1 MKKHSE
7 REMHSFPASGVIL
20 KDPVFRHRQELVR
33 KYLAEFDLERLM
45 YSFRKNAGMESDAEP
60 LEGWDYLLGNMAE
73 GNDVL
78 SDLHANTHLP
88 MITGAL
94 HRYAVTGEETYR
106 KAGVNFYR
114 MIRPRTFANGN
125 SSSRAEHFLR
135 GGVSEQAEHWGAN
148 RLDRTYLTGGESES
162 CCAHNTEK
170 ILEYLLRYDPEH
182 RLQYLEHLESLKY
195 NAVLNAFSG
204 KTGLS
209 QYHQPMG
216 ADSRKKFSS
225 PYGDFW
231 CCTGSGVEAAA
242 ELQKNIWFEEKG
254 RIFLNMFVSSELHL
268 EEPKATLCLQS
279 EFPKKPGA
287 CLQVETDQAVSLELA
302 FRQSGVK
309 NVQAHGA
316 VCETSCEDG
325 FLVVTGTF
333 GEGSFLEL
341 ELQAEIREVPL
352 TPEPASS
359 RGIYRK
365 IDEKQKKKRG
375 GRNEMLHGTARASG
389 EILEWYE
396 KDGSYYLK
404 SEAGILRIRPLTG
417 QSVRVSWTENG
428 SFSGTQGAELE
439 IPKRPEAAEKEWELC
454 EEEKK
459 IRIRSSRLCICVEK
473 STGRLVFEKADGTI
487 LLSEA
492 PKGARRMEAYQTGTL
507 LEGQEEAVETV
518 QTADGA
524 KKVLRHARRKMD
536 RTLYGTHNGFEFSEE
551 ECLYGLGQHQ
561 QGVLNLR
568 GTMQYLHQAN
578 QKIAVPMLLSSK
590 GYGILLTTQG
600 AAVFHD
606 DSFGSY
612 FRTEGDEM
620 LDYCFL
626 SGETMEEAA
635 AENRRLTGK
644 AVMLPKWAFGYL
656 QSKERYETAEEI
668 EQTVQKFRDSGFP
681 LDGIILDWQSW
692 EGDLWGQK
700 TFDARRFPDPAG
712 MVRRIGEKGVHFM
725 MSIWPN
731 MSRACENFREFEQR
745 GLLLP
750 GTEIYDAF
758 SEEGRALYAKQLEE
772 GLGCHGVNA
781 WWCDSSEPVT
791 PEWNHKEEPEPSRMY
806 QEYVE
811 EAGSCMPM
819 DRINAYGLYHAKA
832 IYESQRNKSGETRVM
847 NLTRSGYTGSQKYGT
862 VLWSGDISASWE
874 TLRRQITAGLS
885 LSASGLPYW
894 TVDIGAF
901 FVTEGNVWFWNG
913 EYPEGT
919 ADPAYRELYVRWFQ
933 FGAFLPVFR
942 SHGTEFAREPWE
954 FGALGEPYYDA
965 LKKMCE
971 ERYRLLP
978 YLYSAAWQVYKEDRT
993 MLRLLAFDFPEDR
1006 TACELKDE
1014 YLLGDSLL
1022 VCPVT
1027 EPMEENGK
1035 AERERKETEDPKAA
1049 DPCFRRRVYLPGT
1062 IGWYDYW
1069 TGKRYEG
1076 GQWIF
1081 SDAPLEKFP
1090 LFVKEGTLLPTMEP
1104 NVCTRRMEGMPVTVK
1119 IYPGKD
1125 GTAVLYEDAG
1135 DGYGYETG
1143 EFCETRLVWN
1153 EREQKVSC
1161 ETTGDLRWRKGDIGF
1176 EIVRERRI

>member
-1 MKKHSE
+1 
-7 REMHSFPASGVIL
+7 
-20 KDPVFRHRQELVR
+20 
-33 KYLAEFDLERLM
+33 
-45 YSFRKNAGMESDAEP
+45 
-60 LEGWDYLLGNMAE
+60 
-73 GNDVL
+73 
-78 SDLHANTHLP
+78 
-88 MITGAL
+88 
-94 HRYAVTGEETYR
+94 
-106 KAGVNFYR
+106 
-114 MIRPRTFANGN
+114 
-125 SSSRAEHFLR
+125 
-135 GGVSEQAEHWGAN
+135 
-148 RLDRTYLTGGESES
+148 
-162 CCAHNTEK
+162 
-170 ILEYLLRYDPEH
+170 
-182 RLQYLEHLESLKY
+182 
-195 NAVLNAFSG
+195 
-204 KTGLS
+204 
-209 QYHQPMG
+209 
-216 ADSRKKFSS
+216 
-225 PYGDFW
+225 
-231 CCTGSGVEAAA
+231 
-242 ELQKNIWFEEKG
+242 
-254 RIFLNMFVSSELHL
+254 
-268 EEPKATLCLQS
+268 
-279 EFPKKPGA
+279 
-287 CLQVETDQAVSLELA
+287 
-302 FRQSGVK
+302 
-309 NVQAHGA
+309 
-316 VCETSCEDG
+316 
-325 FLVVTGTF
+325 
-333 GEGSFLEL
+333 
-341 ELQAEIREVPL
+341 
-352 TPEPASS
+352 
-359 RGIYRK
+359 
-365 IDEKQKKKRG
+365 
-375 GRNEMLHGTARASG
+375 MLHGTARASG

-536 RTLYGTHNGFEFSEE
+536 RTLYRTHIGFEFSEE

-712 MVRRIGEKGVHFM
+712 MV
-725 MSIWPN
+725 
-731 MSRACENFREFEQR
+731 
-745 GLLLP
+745 
-750 GTEIYDAF
+750 
-758 SEEGRALYAKQLEE
+758 
-772 GLGCHGVNA
+772 
-781 WWCDSSEPVT
+781 
-791 PEWNHKEEPEPSRMY
+791 
-806 QEYVE
+806 
-811 EAGSCMPM
+811 
-819 DRINAYGLYHAKA
+819 
-832 IYESQRNKSGETRVM
+832 
-847 NLTRSGYTGSQKYGT
+847 
-862 VLWSGDISASWE
+862 LWSGDISASWE

-993 MLRLLAFDFPEDR
+993 KLRLLAFDFPEDR

>member
-1 MKKHSE
+1 
-7 REMHSFPASGVIL
+7 
-20 KDPVFRHRQELVR
+20 
-33 KYLAEFDLERLM
+33 
-45 YSFRKNAGMESDAEP
+45 
-60 LEGWDYLLGNMAE
+60 
-73 GNDVL
+73 
-78 SDLHANTHLP
+78 
-88 MITGAL
+88 
-94 HRYAVTGEETYR
+94 
-106 KAGVNFYR
+106 
-114 MIRPRTFANGN
+114 
-125 SSSRAEHFLR
+125 
-135 GGVSEQAEHWGAN
+135 
-148 RLDRTYLTGGESES
+148 
-162 CCAHNTEK
+162 
-170 ILEYLLRYDPEH
+170 
-182 RLQYLEHLESLKY
+182 
-195 NAVLNAFSG
+195 
-204 KTGLS
+204 
-209 QYHQPMG
+209 
-216 ADSRKKFSS
+216 
-225 PYGDFW
+225 
-231 CCTGSGVEAAA
+231 
-242 ELQKNIWFEEKG
+242 
-254 RIFLNMFVSSELHL
+254 
-268 EEPKATLCLQS
+268 
-279 EFPKKPGA
+279 
-287 CLQVETDQAVSLELA
+287 
-302 FRQSGVK
+302 
-309 NVQAHGA
+309 
-316 VCETSCEDG
+316 
-325 FLVVTGTF
+325 
-333 GEGSFLEL
+333 
-341 ELQAEIREVPL
+341 
-352 TPEPASS
+352 
-359 RGIYRK
+359 
-365 IDEKQKKKRG
+365 
-375 GRNEMLHGTARASG
+375 MLHGTARASG

-459 IRIRSSRLCICVEK
+459 IRIRSSRLRICVEK

-536 RTLYGTHNGFEFSEE
+536 RTLYRTHIGFEFSEE

-712 MVRRIGEKGVHFM
+712 MV
-725 MSIWPN
+725 
-731 MSRACENFREFEQR
+731 
-745 GLLLP
+745 
-750 GTEIYDAF
+750 
-758 SEEGRALYAKQLEE
+758 
-772 GLGCHGVNA
+772 
-781 WWCDSSEPVT
+781 
-791 PEWNHKEEPEPSRMY
+791 
-806 QEYVE
+806 
-811 EAGSCMPM
+811 
-819 DRINAYGLYHAKA
+819 
-832 IYESQRNKSGETRVM
+832 
-847 NLTRSGYTGSQKYGT
+847 
-862 VLWSGDISASWE
+862 LWSGDISASWE

-993 MLRLLAFDFPEDR
+993 KLRLLAFDFPEDR

-1049 DPCFRRRVYLPGT
+1049 DPCFWRRVYLPGT

>member
-1 MKKHSE
+1 
-7 REMHSFPASGVIL
+7 
-20 KDPVFRHRQELVR
+20 
-33 KYLAEFDLERLM
+33 
-45 YSFRKNAGMESDAEP
+45 
-60 LEGWDYLLGNMAE
+60 
-73 GNDVL
+73 
-78 SDLHANTHLP
+78 
-88 MITGAL
+88 
-94 HRYAVTGEETYR
+94 
-106 KAGVNFYR
+106 
-114 MIRPRTFANGN
+114 
-125 SSSRAEHFLR
+125 
-135 GGVSEQAEHWGAN
+135 
-148 RLDRTYLTGGESES
+148 
-162 CCAHNTEK
+162 
-170 ILEYLLRYDPEH
+170 
-182 RLQYLEHLESLKY
+182 
-195 NAVLNAFSG
+195 
-204 KTGLS
+204 
-209 QYHQPMG
+209 
-216 ADSRKKFSS
+216 
-225 PYGDFW
+225 
-231 CCTGSGVEAAA
+231 
-242 ELQKNIWFEEKG
+242 
-254 RIFLNMFVSSELHL
+254 
-268 EEPKATLCLQS
+268 
-279 EFPKKPGA
+279 
-287 CLQVETDQAVSLELA
+287 
-302 FRQSGVK
+302 
-309 NVQAHGA
+309 
-316 VCETSCEDG
+316 
-325 FLVVTGTF
+325 
-333 GEGSFLEL
+333 
-341 ELQAEIREVPL
+341 
-352 TPEPASS
+352 
-359 RGIYRK
+359 
-365 IDEKQKKKRG
+365 
-375 GRNEMLHGTARASG
+375 MLHGTARASG

-536 RTLYGTHNGFEFSEE
+536 RTLYRTHIGFEFSEE

-712 MVRRIGEKGVHFM
+712 M
-725 MSIWPN
+725 
-731 MSRACENFREFEQR
+731 
-745 GLLLP
+745 
-750 GTEIYDAF
+750 
-758 SEEGRALYAKQLEE
+758 
-772 GLGCHGVNA
+772 
-781 WWCDSSEPVT
+781 
-791 PEWNHKEEPEPSRMY
+791 
-806 QEYVE
+806 
-811 EAGSCMPM
+811 
-819 DRINAYGLYHAKA
+819 
-832 IYESQRNKSGETRVM
+832 
-847 NLTRSGYTGSQKYGT
+847 

-1049 DPCFRRRVYLPGT
+1049 DPCFWRRVYLPGT

>member
-1 MKKHSE
+1 
-7 REMHSFPASGVIL
+7 
-20 KDPVFRHRQELVR
+20 
-33 KYLAEFDLERLM
+33 
-45 YSFRKNAGMESDAEP
+45 
-60 LEGWDYLLGNMAE
+60 
-73 GNDVL
+73 
-78 SDLHANTHLP
+78 
-88 MITGAL
+88 
-94 HRYAVTGEETYR
+94 
-106 KAGVNFYR
+106 
-114 MIRPRTFANGN
+114 
-125 SSSRAEHFLR
+125 
-135 GGVSEQAEHWGAN
+135 
-148 RLDRTYLTGGESES
+148 
-162 CCAHNTEK
+162 
-170 ILEYLLRYDPEH
+170 
-182 RLQYLEHLESLKY
+182 
-195 NAVLNAFSG
+195 
-204 KTGLS
+204 
-209 QYHQPMG
+209 
-216 ADSRKKFSS
+216 
-225 PYGDFW
+225 
-231 CCTGSGVEAAA
+231 
-242 ELQKNIWFEEKG
+242 
-254 RIFLNMFVSSELHL
+254 
-268 EEPKATLCLQS
+268 
-279 EFPKKPGA
+279 
-287 CLQVETDQAVSLELA
+287 
-302 FRQSGVK
+302 
-309 NVQAHGA
+309 
-316 VCETSCEDG
+316 
-325 FLVVTGTF
+325 
-333 GEGSFLEL
+333 
-341 ELQAEIREVPL
+341 
-352 TPEPASS
+352 
-359 RGIYRK
+359 
-365 IDEKQKKKRG
+365 
-375 GRNEMLHGTARASG
+375 MLHGTARASG

-536 RTLYGTHNGFEFSEE
+536 RTLYRTHIGFEFSEE

-712 MVRRIGEKGVHFM
+712 MV
-725 MSIWPN
+725 
-731 MSRACENFREFEQR
+731 
-745 GLLLP
+745 
-750 GTEIYDAF
+750 
-758 SEEGRALYAKQLEE
+758 
-772 GLGCHGVNA
+772 
-781 WWCDSSEPVT
+781 
-791 PEWNHKEEPEPSRMY
+791 
-806 QEYVE
+806 
-811 EAGSCMPM
+811 
-819 DRINAYGLYHAKA
+819 
-832 IYESQRNKSGETRVM
+832 
-847 NLTRSGYTGSQKYGT
+847 
-862 VLWSGDISASWE
+862 LWSGDISASWE

-993 MLRLLAFDFPEDR
+993 KLRLLAFDFPEDR

-1049 DPCFRRRVYLPGT
+1049 DPCFWRRVYLPGT

>member
-1 MKKHSE
+1 MLYTLW
-7 REMHSFPASGVIL
+7 EMTEKEEIL
-20 KDPVFRHRQELVR
+20 ELA
-33 KYLAEFDLERLM
+33 KLFDR
-45 YSFRKNAGMESDAEP
+45 
-60 LEGWDYLLGNMAE
+60 DYLLGNMAE

-536 RTLYGTHNGFEFSEE
+536 RTLYRTHIGFEFSEE

-712 MVRRIGEKGVHFM
+712 MV
-725 MSIWPN
+725 
-731 MSRACENFREFEQR
+731 
-745 GLLLP
+745 
-750 GTEIYDAF
+750 
-758 SEEGRALYAKQLEE
+758 
-772 GLGCHGVNA
+772 
-781 WWCDSSEPVT
+781 
-791 PEWNHKEEPEPSRMY
+791 
-806 QEYVE
+806 
-811 EAGSCMPM
+811 
-819 DRINAYGLYHAKA
+819 
-832 IYESQRNKSGETRVM
+832 
-847 NLTRSGYTGSQKYGT
+847 
-862 VLWSGDISASWE
+862 LWSGDISASWE

-993 MLRLLAFDFPEDR
+993 KLRLLAFDFPEDR

-1049 DPCFRRRVYLPGT
+1049 DPCFWRRVYLPGT

>member
-1 MKKHSE
+1 
-7 REMHSFPASGVIL
+7 
-20 KDPVFRHRQELVR
+20 
-33 KYLAEFDLERLM
+33 
-45 YSFRKNAGMESDAEP
+45 
-60 LEGWDYLLGNMAE
+60 
-73 GNDVL
+73 
-78 SDLHANTHLP
+78 
-88 MITGAL
+88 
-94 HRYAVTGEETYR
+94 
-106 KAGVNFYR
+106 
-114 MIRPRTFANGN
+114 
-125 SSSRAEHFLR
+125 
-135 GGVSEQAEHWGAN
+135 
-148 RLDRTYLTGGESES
+148 
-162 CCAHNTEK
+162 
-170 ILEYLLRYDPEH
+170 
-182 RLQYLEHLESLKY
+182 
-195 NAVLNAFSG
+195 
-204 KTGLS
+204 
-209 QYHQPMG
+209 
-216 ADSRKKFSS
+216 
-225 PYGDFW
+225 
-231 CCTGSGVEAAA
+231 
-242 ELQKNIWFEEKG
+242 
-254 RIFLNMFVSSELHL
+254 
-268 EEPKATLCLQS
+268 
-279 EFPKKPGA
+279 
-287 CLQVETDQAVSLELA
+287 
-302 FRQSGVK
+302 
-309 NVQAHGA
+309 
-316 VCETSCEDG
+316 
-325 FLVVTGTF
+325 
-333 GEGSFLEL
+333 
-341 ELQAEIREVPL
+341 
-352 TPEPASS
+352 
-359 RGIYRK
+359 
-365 IDEKQKKKRG
+365 
-375 GRNEMLHGTARASG
+375 MLHGTARASG

-536 RTLYGTHNGFEFSEE
+536 RTLYRTHIGFEFSEE

-712 MVRRIGEKGVHFM
+712 M
-725 MSIWPN
+725 
-731 MSRACENFREFEQR
+731 
-745 GLLLP
+745 
-750 GTEIYDAF
+750 
-758 SEEGRALYAKQLEE
+758 
-772 GLGCHGVNA
+772 
-781 WWCDSSEPVT
+781 
-791 PEWNHKEEPEPSRMY
+791 
-806 QEYVE
+806 
-811 EAGSCMPM
+811 
-819 DRINAYGLYHAKA
+819 
-832 IYESQRNKSGETRVM
+832 
-847 NLTRSGYTGSQKYGT
+847 

>member
-1 MKKHSE
+1 
-7 REMHSFPASGVIL
+7 
-20 KDPVFRHRQELVR
+20 
-33 KYLAEFDLERLM
+33 
-45 YSFRKNAGMESDAEP
+45 
-60 LEGWDYLLGNMAE
+60 
-73 GNDVL
+73 
-78 SDLHANTHLP
+78 
-88 MITGAL
+88 
-94 HRYAVTGEETYR
+94 
-106 KAGVNFYR
+106 
-114 MIRPRTFANGN
+114 
-125 SSSRAEHFLR
+125 
-135 GGVSEQAEHWGAN
+135 
-148 RLDRTYLTGGESES
+148 
-162 CCAHNTEK
+162 
-170 ILEYLLRYDPEH
+170 
-182 RLQYLEHLESLKY
+182 
-195 NAVLNAFSG
+195 
-204 KTGLS
+204 
-209 QYHQPMG
+209 
-216 ADSRKKFSS
+216 
-225 PYGDFW
+225 
-231 CCTGSGVEAAA
+231 
-242 ELQKNIWFEEKG
+242 
-254 RIFLNMFVSSELHL
+254 
-268 EEPKATLCLQS
+268 
-279 EFPKKPGA
+279 
-287 CLQVETDQAVSLELA
+287 
-302 FRQSGVK
+302 
-309 NVQAHGA
+309 
-316 VCETSCEDG
+316 
-325 FLVVTGTF
+325 
-333 GEGSFLEL
+333 
-341 ELQAEIREVPL
+341 
-352 TPEPASS
+352 
-359 RGIYRK
+359 
-365 IDEKQKKKRG
+365 
-375 GRNEMLHGTARASG
+375 MLHGTARASG

-536 RTLYGTHNGFEFSEE
+536 RTLYRTHIGFEFSEE

-712 MVRRIGEKGVHFM
+712 MV
-725 MSIWPN
+725 
-731 MSRACENFREFEQR
+731 
-745 GLLLP
+745 
-750 GTEIYDAF
+750 
-758 SEEGRALYAKQLEE
+758 
-772 GLGCHGVNA
+772 
-781 WWCDSSEPVT
+781 
-791 PEWNHKEEPEPSRMY
+791 
-806 QEYVE
+806 
-811 EAGSCMPM
+811 
-819 DRINAYGLYHAKA
+819 
-832 IYESQRNKSGETRVM
+832 
-847 NLTRSGYTGSQKYGT
+847 
-862 VLWSGDISASWE
+862 LWSGDISASWE

-993 MLRLLAFDFPEDR
+993 KLRLLAFDFPEDR

-1049 DPCFRRRVYLPGT
+1049 DPCFWRRVYLPGT

-1143 EFCETRLVWN
+1143 EFCET
-1153 EREQKVSC
+1153 
-1161 ETTGDLRWRKGDIGF
+1161 TGDLRWRKGDIGF